1 MAKKSP
7 FIKGGPAPTCHSPAS
22 TCVACT
28 LFIGNGGQVPT
39 PRSQGSYMAGI
50 HGNLPA
56 IATHAGIEAAS
67 CTWRWQAGGGQV

>member
-1 MAKKSP
+1 MP
-7 FIKGGPAPTCHSPAS
+7 LTPLFQRGEPA
-22 TCVACT
+22 
-28 LFIGNGGQVPT
+28 FGQKVPLYYRGTRLPT
-39 PRSQGSYMAGI
+39 PRSQGSYNAGM